1 MKKLIALALIGI
13 LIFGGLPISALA
25 ANGSVDSISATYTDG
40 SSGSVGTIA
49 YSGTVADTGTTKA
62 VAILILKGEG
72 NSAQLILMD
81 TCEVRNDKSFS
92 STISVKL
99 TEAGTYTIQASDY
112 EGGAFAAAT
121 FIVNIET
128 TPTPTPTPTPT
139 TPTQTTPTP
148 ITPTLPTVTPTP
160 TEETKEPEIVIK
172 DTVAK
177 DDVPDTKVDSD
188 IKTITEGILTE
199 EEQARMDTG
208 EPVAVYLE
216 VKDIKEIVSKEEKA
230 KIEEVLGE
238 DTIGLYLDI
247 KLIKQIGDDKPQE
260 VSKTNEKL
268 KIAIKIPEELLLAE
282 EGKQRIYKIV
292 TIHEEEVTILEG
304 AFNKET
310 GLFTFETD
318 KFSTYALVYSDIDL
332 YAQWVKLYE
341 TMYVGE
347 KKEFTFDSKGYDLD
361 NIIWR
366 TSEKGI
372 ATVAKNKGKNTA
384 TVTAKSIGEDT
395 IYLQYDNDKI
405 LSLEVSVVE
414 ETASWVKAYETMKIG
429 EKKVFSFDQG
439 DRDLDEVIWKT
450 SEKGIAVVG
459 KNQGKA
465 KATVTAKSIG
475 TDTLYLQSEKNK
487 FLKLTIT
494 VIDDKDNEESTKPTL
509 PAGKKESTYIVK
521 TGDTLWVIAKKY
533 NTTVKEIVDN
543 NNIINQNYIVVG
555 QKLKMT
561 EGRGY

>member
-1 MKKLIALALIGI
+1 MKKLMALAWIGI
-13 LIFGGLPISALA
+13 LLFAAIPISAYA

-40 SSGSVGTIA
+40 SGGSAGTIA
-49 YSGTVADTGTTKA
+49 YSGMVADTNTTKA

-72 NSAQLILMD
+72 NSAQLLLMD
-81 TCEVRNDKSFS
+81 TCEVRNDRSFS
-92 STISVKL
+92 SSISVKL
-99 TEAGTYTIQASDY
+99 TVAGTYTIQASDY
-112 EGGAFAAAT
+112 EGGDFATAT
-121 FIVNIET
+121 FVVSVET
-128 TPTPTPTPTPT
+128 TPTPSV
-139 TPTQTTPTP
+139 
-148 ITPTLPTVTPTP
+148 PTVTPTP
-160 TEETKEPEIVIK
+160 TPTEGIKEPEIVIK

-188 IKTITEGILTE
+188 IKIITEGILTA

-208 EPVAVYLE
+208 ELVAVYLE
-216 VKDIKEIVSKEEKA
+216 VKDIKETVSKEEKA

-247 KLIKQIGDDKPQE
+247 KLMKQIGDDKPQE

-268 KIAIKIPEELLLAE
+268 KISIKIPEELLLAE

-347 KKEFTFDSKGYDLD
+347 KKKFIFDSKGYDLD

-384 TVTAKSIGEDT
+384 AVTAKSIGKDT
-395 IYLQYDNDKI
+395 VLLKYDNDNI
-405 LSLEVSVVE
+405 LSLTVTVVE
-414 ETASWVKAYETMKIG
+414 ESASWVEIYETMRVG

-439 DRDLDEVIWKT
+439 DRNLDEIIWRT

-459 KNQGKA
+459 KNQGEA

-475 TDTLYLQSEKNK
+475 IDTVYLQSENNK

-494 VIDDKDNEESTKPTL
+494 VIDTKDDDDKSIVPIL
-509 PAGKKESTYIVK
+509 PNGAKESTYIVK
-521 TGDTLWVIAKKY
+521 KGDTLSGISKKY
-533 NTTVKEIVDN
+533 NTTVKSIVYN
-543 NNIINQNYIVVG
+543 NNINNQHYIVVG
-555 QKLKMT
+555 QKLKIIT
-561 EGRGY
+561 D

>member
-1 MKKLIALALIGI
+1 MKKLTALAWIGI
-13 LIFGGLPISALA
+13 LLFGAIPISAYA

-40 SSGSVGTIA
+40 SGGSAGTIA

-81 TCEVRNDKSFS
+81 TCEVRNDRSFS
-92 STISVKL
+92 SSISVKL

-112 EGGAFAAAT
+112 EGGAFATTT
-121 FIVNIET
+121 FIVSVAT
-128 TPTPTPTPTPT
+128 TPTPTPTP
-139 TPTQTTPTP
+139 PTP
-148 ITPTLPTVTPTP
+148 IPPTPTP

-188 IKTITEGILTE
+188 IKTITEGILTV
-199 EEQARMDTG
+199 EEQARMDSG

-216 VKDIKEIVSKEEKA
+216 VKDIKETVSKEEKT
-230 KIEEVLGE
+230 KIEDVLGE
-238 DTIGLYLDI
+238 DTIGLFLDI

-260 VSKTNEKL
+260 VSKTNEKI
-268 KIAIKIPEELLLAE
+268 KISIKIPEELLVTE

-292 TIHEEEVTILEG
+292 TIHEGEVTILEG
-304 AFNKET
+304 TFDKET

-318 KFSTYALVYSDIDL
+318 KFSTYVLVYSDIDL
-332 YAQWVKLYE
+332 YAQWVQLYE
-341 TMYVGE
+341 TMYIGE

-405 LSLEVSVVE
+405 LSLVVSVVE
-414 ETASWVKAYETMKIG
+414 ETASWVKAYETMKVG

-494 VIDDKDNEESTKPTL
+494 IIDDKDDEEPTKPTL
-509 PAGKKESTYIVK
+509 PAGKKETTYIVK
-521 TGDTLWVIAKKY
+521 KGDTLWVIAKKY

-543 NNIINQNYIVVG
+543 NNIINQNHIVIG
-555 QKLKMT
+555 QKLKIIT
-561 EGRGY
+561 NK

>member
-1 MKKLIALALIGI
+1 MKKLMALAWIGI
-13 LIFGGLPISALA
+13 LLFAAIPISAYA

-40 SSGSVGTIA
+40 SGGSAGTIA
-49 YSGTVADTGTTKA
+49 YSGMVADTNTTKA

-72 NSAQLILMD
+72 NSAQLLLMD
-81 TCEVRNDKSFS
+81 TCEVRNDRSFS
-92 STISVKL
+92 SSISVKL
-99 TEAGTYTIQASDY
+99 TVAGTYTIQASDY
-112 EGGAFAAAT
+112 EGGDFATAT
-121 FIVNIET
+121 FVVSVET
-128 TPTPTPTPTPT
+128 TPTPSV
-139 TPTQTTPTP
+139 
-148 ITPTLPTVTPTP
+148 PTVTPTP
-160 TEETKEPEIVIK
+160 TPTEGIKEPEIVIK

-188 IKTITEGILTE
+188 IKTITEGILTV

-216 VKDIKEIVSKEEKA
+216 VKDIKETVSKEEKA

-238 DTIGLYLDI
+238 DTIGLFLDI

-260 VSKTNEKL
+260 VSKTNGKL
-268 KIAIKIPEELLLAE
+268 KIAIKIPEELLVIE

-292 TIHEEEVTILEG
+292 TIHEGEVTIIEG
-304 AFNKET
+304 TFNKET

-318 KFSTYALVYSDIDL
+318 KFSTYVLVYSDIDL
-332 YAQWVKLYE
+332 YAQWVQLYE

-347 KKEFTFDSKGYDLD
+347 KKKFTFDAIGYDVD
-361 NIIWR
+361 NVIWR

-372 ATVAKNKGKNTA
+372 ATVARNKGKNTA

-405 LSLEVSVVE
+405 LTLAVSVVE
-414 ETASWVKAYETMKIG
+414 ESASWVEIYETMRVG

-439 DRDLDEVIWKT
+439 ERDFDEVIWKT
-450 SEKGIAVVG
+450 SKKGVAVVG
-459 KNQGKA
+459 KNQGKT

-494 VIDDKDNEESTKPTL
+494 VIDNKEEPIVPILS
-509 PAGKKESTYIVK
+509 AGKKERTYIVK
-521 TGDTLWVIAKKY
+521 KGDTLWVIAKRY
-533 NTTVKEIVDN
+533 NITVKEIVDN
-543 NNIINQNYIVVG
+543 NDIINQNHIVVG
-555 QKLKMT
+555 QKLKIIT
-561 EGRGY
+561 Y

>member
-1 MKKLIALALIGI
+1 MKKLTALAWIGI
-13 LIFGGLPISALA
+13 LLFGAIPISAYA

-40 SSGSVGTIA
+40 SGGSAGTIA

-81 TCEVRNDKSFS
+81 TCEVRNDRSFS
-92 STISVKL
+92 SSISVKL

-112 EGGAFAAAT
+112 EGGAFASTT
-121 FIVNIET
+121 FIVNVET
-128 TPTPTPTPTPT
+128 TPTPT
-139 TPTQTTPTP
+139 TPT
-148 ITPTLPTVTPTP
+148 LPTAAP
-160 TEETKEPEIVIK
+160 TEVIEKEAEIVIK

-177 DDVPDTKVDSD
+177 EDVPDTKLD
-188 IKTITEGILTE
+188 INVNEIKEGILTA
-199 EEQARMDTG
+199 EEQARMDAG

-216 VKDIKEIVSKEEKA
+216 VKDIKETVSKEEKA

-238 DTIGLYLDI
+238 DTIGLFLDI

-260 VSKTNEKL
+260 VSKTNEKI
-268 KIAIKIPEELLLAE
+268 KISIKIPEELLVTE

-292 TIHEEEVTILEG
+292 TIHEGEVTILEG
-304 AFNKET
+304 TFDKET

-332 YAQWVKLYE
+332 YAQWVQLYE
-341 TMYVGE
+341 TMYIGE

-366 TSEKGI
+366 TSEKAI

-405 LSLEVSVVE
+405 LSLVVSVVE
-414 ETASWVKAYETMKIG
+414 ETASWVKAYETMKVG

-494 VIDDKDNEESTKPTL
+494 IIDDKDDEEPTKPTL
-509 PAGKKESTYIVK
+509 PAGKKETTYIVK
-521 TGDTLWVIAKKY
+521 KGDTLWVIAKKY

-543 NNIINQNYIVVG
+543 NNIINQNHIVIG
-555 QKLKMT
+555 QKLKIIT
-561 EGRGY
+561 NK

>member
-1 MKKLIALALIGI
+1 MKKLMALALIVI
-13 LIFGGLPISALA
+13 LIFGSLPISAFA

-40 SSGSVGTIA
+40 SSGSLGTIT

-72 NSAQLILMD
+72 NSAHLLLMD

-92 STISVKL
+92 STINVKL
-99 TEAGTYTIQASDY
+99 TETGTYTIQASDY
-112 EGGAFAAAT
+112 EGGAFTSAT
-121 FIVNIET
+121 FIVNVET
-128 TPTPTPTPTPT
+128 TPMPTPT
-139 TPTQTTPTP
+139 TPTLPTPTP
-148 ITPTLPTVTPTP
+148 I
-160 TEETKEPEIVIK
+160 EETKEPEIVIK

-366 TSEKGI
+366 TSEKSI

>member
-25 ANGSVDSISATYTDG
+25 ANGSVVSISATFTDG
-40 SSGSVGTIA
+40 SSGSAGTIA

-81 TCEVRNDKSFS
+81 TCEVRNDRSFS
-92 STISVKL
+92 SSISVKL

-112 EGGAFAAAT
+112 EGGAFATAT
-121 FIVNIET
+121 FIVSVAT
-128 TPTPTPTPTPT
+128 TPTPTPTP
-139 TPTQTTPTP
+139 PTP
-148 ITPTLPTVTPTP
+148 IPPTPTP

-188 IKTITEGILTE
+188 IKTITEGILTV
-199 EEQARMDTG
+199 EEQARMDSG

-216 VKDIKEIVSKEEKA
+216 VKDIKETVSKEEKT
-230 KIEEVLGE
+230 KIEDVLGE
-238 DTIGLYLDI
+238 DTIGLFLDI

-268 KIAIKIPEELLLAE
+268 KISIKIPEELLVTE

-292 TIHEEEVTILEG
+292 TIHEGEVTILEG
-304 AFNKET
+304 TFDKET

-318 KFSTYALVYSDIDL
+318 KFSTYVLAYSDIDL
-332 YAQWVKLYE
+332 YAQWVQLYE

-347 KKEFTFDSKGYDLD
+347 KKKFTFDSKGYDLD
-361 NIIWR
+361 NITWK
-366 TSEKGI
+366 TSEKAI

-405 LSLEVSVVE
+405 LSLVVSVVE
-414 ETASWVKAYETMKIG
+414 ETASWVKAYETMKVG

-494 VIDDKDNEESTKPTL
+494 IIDDKDDEEPTKPTL
-509 PAGKKESTYIVK
+509 PAGKKETTYIVK
-521 TGDTLWVIAKKY
+521 KGDTLWVIAKKY

-543 NNIINQNYIVVG
+543 NNIINQNHIVIG
-555 QKLKMT
+555 QKLKIIT
-561 EGRGY
+561 NK